1 MEALF
6 NLNKNNKD
14 AGKDQDKS
22 KIKQAENIWS
32 MLDEMALTSPDSYKY
47 IRVWS
52 KINFYLLS
60 LNSYLFKLKEVY

>member
-6 NLNKNNKD
+6 NLNKNKKD

-32 MLDEMALTSPDSYKY
+32 MLDEMALTSPDSYK
-47 IRVWS
+47 
-52 KINFYLLS
+52 
-60 LNSYLFKLKEVY
+60 

>member
-32 MLDEMALTSPDSYKY
+32 MLDEMALTSPDAYKY